1 MKRMIQAND
10 LQDFV
15 FIVDDDTFDLNN
27 DEVYDLSDY
36 ENLSQNMKRVFELI
50 KQQTFKPIIW
60 FDKSN
65 GEVYTG
71 EVSDDNNIYL
81 YRANQDT
88 LCLVTINLYNENTI
102 KTFSTVESVL
112 TEDNVKTLFG
122 DKSIVGTG
130 NIDLYMHYIAVN
142 SGSNQWYFQFISSNN
157 LKVDSLQDLTALIKP
172 TSNSNLYIPCVDKN
186 SYAPALLTYF
196 NNVWTVDYQ
205 GGSSNITTVSDV
217 VKTI

>member
-15 FIVDDDTFDLNN
+15 FIVDDEFDLSN

-36 ENLSQNMKRVFELI
+36 ENVSQNMKRVFELI
-50 KQQTFKPIIW
+50 KQRTFKPIIW
-60 FDKSN
+60 FDKAN

-81 YRANQDT
+81 YRVNQDT
-88 LCLVTINLYNENTI
+88 LFFVTINLYDENTL
-102 KTFSTVESVL
+102 KTFSIAEFAL

-130 NIDLYMHYIAVN
+130 NIDLYMHYIAIN

-172 TSNSNLYIPCVDKN
+172 TSNSNLYIPCVDEN
-186 SYAPALLTYF
+186 SYASALLTYF